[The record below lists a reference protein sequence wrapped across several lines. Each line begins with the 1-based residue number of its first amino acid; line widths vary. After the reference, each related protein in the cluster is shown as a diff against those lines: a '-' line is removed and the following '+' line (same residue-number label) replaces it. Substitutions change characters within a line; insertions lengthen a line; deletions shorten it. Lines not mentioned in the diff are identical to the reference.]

1 MEVRYVCFNIT
12 SKCNMECPYC
22 YRVGPSYGSVNLEK
36 AKEFI
41 DFLVLHNCKTI
52 NITGGEPLLNSE

>member
-52 NITGGEPLLNSE
+52 NITGGEPLLISE